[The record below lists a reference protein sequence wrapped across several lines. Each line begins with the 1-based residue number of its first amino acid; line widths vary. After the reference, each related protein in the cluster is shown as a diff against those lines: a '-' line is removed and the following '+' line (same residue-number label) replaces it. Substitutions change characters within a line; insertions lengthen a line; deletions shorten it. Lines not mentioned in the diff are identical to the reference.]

1 MPRWLARA
9 GARPI
14 HVFFWTG
21 QANSY
26 VRQWVQLQS
35 CFPWSVSCSWN
46 CKSLKQPRVPRGC
59 DCWLLDRWRPGA
71 GEGARACEKGVPWQR
86 PGSSVQPRPPSLL
99 LQFVGNRRDA
109 WMKHPVTPNTFLY
122 STEQYTYWWYRY
134 SQVLIHNNT
143 GGIYSQVLICIRTK
157 EQLYARVARR

>member
-46 CKSLKQPRVPRGC
+46 CKSLKQPRGC

-71 GEGARACEKGVPWQR
+71 GEGARACEKRRPVTASRDSVPVVR
-86 PGSSVQPRPPSLL
+86 FSPGRHRCFFSLSATAEMHEWSIPPSHL
-99 LQFVGNRRDA
+99 
-109 WMKHPVTPNTFLY
+109 TPSCTVPT
-122 STEQYTYWWYRY
+122 TEQFTYWWYRY

-143 GGIYSQVLICIRTK
+143 GGIAKY
-157 EQLYARVARR
+157 